1 MYFVVLVG
9 LGEGVVV
16 VVVPVDVVAV
26 VVDDVAV
33 EAEVLPD
40 AEVVVAI
47 GPVPAKKF
55 LGKTLKYK
63 KIKMTYLNI
72 C

>member
-1 MYFVVLVG
+1 M
-9 LGEGVVV
+9 
-16 VVVPVDVVAV
+16 VVPVDVVAV
-26 VVDDVAV
+26 VVGDVAV

-55 LGKTLKYK
+55 LGKTLKFK
-63 KIKMTYLNI
+63 KN
-72 C
+72 